1 MRKQAEE
8 ALRRSAAELQ
18 AANAELEESRL
29 AAMNLMEEAVKAREQ
44 TERGREELQLILDSS
59 PAMIFYKD
67 RENRFL
73 RVNRA
78 FAESMGLPK
87 DQLEGRSLFDL
98 YPREQ
103 AEAFGKDD
111 QEVIATGKP
120 KLGIVEPMQTPAGER
135 WVQTDKVPS
144 RDAQG
149 NIIGVIGFAV
159 DITERKRAEEAL
171 RDSESFYRQTL
182 ESIPGMVFTTRP
194 DGYCD
199 YQSQQWVDYTGVPM
213 AEHLGD
219 GWNKLLHPDD
229 RPRSYAAWNAAV
241 RRQGAL
247 RPRIPRPPPRRRL

>member
-1 MRKQAEE
+1 MK
-8 ALRRSAAELQ
+8 
-18 AANAELEESRL
+18 AANAGLEQSRR
-29 AAMNLMEEAVKAREQ
+29 AAINLMEESVKAREQ

-87 DQLEGRSLFDL
+87 DQLEARSLFDL

-149 NIIGVIGFAV
+149 NIVGVIGFAV
-159 DITERKRAEEAL
+159 DITERKRAEGRCTRA
-171 RDSESFYRQTL
+171 RNASARWPTRCRTAWMANADGGSTG
-182 ESIPGMVFTTRP
+182 ITNVGMNTPARRP
-194 DGYCD
+194 EQMEGWGW
-199 YQSQQWVDYTGVPM
+199 QSV
-213 AEHLGD
+213 
-219 GWNKLLHPDD
+219 
-229 RPRSYAAWNAAV
+229 
-241 RRQGAL
+241 
-247 RPRIPRPPPRRRL
+247 PRPGRTAPDAGAMEGFHRDRRAV